1 MESTLQ
7 PLTRAD
13 LQQFILR
20 FEESSKGKG
29 FQPRLVERSFNLAC
43 NILHHFM
50 GEAWVVKN
58 VRERDAHSR
67 EERSRNTPRVLHI
80 AEALFNLQDND
91 GLPRLIEES
100 RGDLSQ
106 ARFEAFVS
114 ETEVGKMLHAAGIPF
129 LFVKPRGKQGDD
141 YDIEICF
148 PTSWKAAAEI
158 KCKVETTRL
167 TELTV
172 TQAIDR
178 ARGQLPA
185 DKPGFV
191 FMKVPDAWSA
201 SPKFEEEIRSAL
213 GVGLRQVCRI
223 TTVFVWWKGFT
234 KTGGYATQD
243 PRLLE
248 VPNPMA
254 QLGPGPIQG
263 LAKLTWQE
271 AGQWTYL
278 NQLIKDTL
286 NLQDDGTVV
295 RITHTP

>member
-1 MESTLQ
+1 
-7 PLTRAD
+7 
-13 LQQFILR
+13 LR

-129 LFVKPRGKQGDD
+129 LFVKAKGKRGDN
-141 YDIEICF
+141 YDIEIRF
-148 PTSWKAAAEI
+148 PTGWKAAAEI

-167 TELTV
+167 SEQTITE
-172 TQAIDR
+172 AIDD

-201 SPKFEEEIRSAL
+201 SPKFEEEVRSAL
-213 GVGLRQVCRI
+213 AVGLQQVCRI
-223 TTVFVWWKGFT
+223 TTVFVWWKGFV
-234 KTGGYATQD
+234 KEGEYATQD

-248 VPNPMA
+248 VPNSTA
-254 QLGPGPIQG
+254 RFGPGPVQG
-263 LAKLTWQE
+263 LAKLTWKK
-271 AGQWTYL
+271 AGSWIYIHT
-278 NQLIKDTL
+278 LIRDTL
-286 NLQDDGTVV
+286 NLENDVSV
-295 RITHTP
+295 LPIN